1 MAKFGKAVDDGALFD
16 EMVGRCSLMA
26 LGCGVFSVGM
36 WSPRFFPSFF
46 DSSSLLLSTL
56 FLSMLFFFPLVL
68 LPTFLCLFLS
78 FFLGKM
84 VRRVGF

>member
-1 MAKFGKAVDDGALFD
+1 MAKFGEAVDDGALFD
-16 EMVGRCSLMA
+16 EIVGRCSLMA

-36 WSPRFFPSFF
+36 WSPLFFPS
-46 DSSSLLLSTL
+46 DSSFLLLSTL
-56 FLSMLFFFPLVL
+56 FLSVLFFFSPVL